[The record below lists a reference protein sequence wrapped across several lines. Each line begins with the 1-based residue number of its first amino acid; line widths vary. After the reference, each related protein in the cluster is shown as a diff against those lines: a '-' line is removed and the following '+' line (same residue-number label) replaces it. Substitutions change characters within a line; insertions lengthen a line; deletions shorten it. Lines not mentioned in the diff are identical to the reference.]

1 MVYYLTDI
9 KKIQF
14 GSLFRYAGAN
24 AITVFFL
31 SSFIAKLFGL
41 IKINENTS
49 VHSWLFNTI
58 YVHEFM
64 SMQMSSLLYAIL
76 LKGLLEEAGIAFI
89 EKNEQNSGV
98 ISGFVGGTQST
109 ISVSVQEFDKEK
121 AEKIVSE
128 FKERAK
134 SD

>member
-1 MVYYLTDI
+1 MSDLNKYS
-9 KKIQF
+9 KIYSGNQ
-14 GSLFRYAGAN
+14 
-24 AITVFFL
+24 V
-31 SSFIAKLFGL
+31 
-41 IKINENTS
+41 S
-49 VHSWLFNTI
+49 V
-58 YVHEFM
+58 
-64 SMQMSSLLYAIL
+64 IL

>member
-1 MVYYLTDI
+1 MSDLNKYS
-9 KKIQF
+9 KIFSGNQ
-14 GSLFRYAGAN
+14 
-24 AITVFFL
+24 V
-31 SSFIAKLFGL
+31 
-41 IKINENTS
+41 S
-49 VHSWLFNTI
+49 V
-58 YVHEFM
+58 
-64 SMQMSSLLYAIL
+64 IL

-121 AEKIVSE
+121 AEKIVAE

-134 SD
+134 SE

>member
-1 MVYYLTDI
+1 MSDLNKYS
-9 KKIQF
+9 KIYSGNQ
-14 GSLFRYAGAN
+14 
-24 AITVFFL
+24 V
-31 SSFIAKLFGL
+31 
-41 IKINENTS
+41 S
-49 VHSWLFNTI
+49 V
-58 YVHEFM
+58 
-64 SMQMSSLLYAIL
+64 IL

-98 ISGFVGGTQST
+98 ISGFVGG